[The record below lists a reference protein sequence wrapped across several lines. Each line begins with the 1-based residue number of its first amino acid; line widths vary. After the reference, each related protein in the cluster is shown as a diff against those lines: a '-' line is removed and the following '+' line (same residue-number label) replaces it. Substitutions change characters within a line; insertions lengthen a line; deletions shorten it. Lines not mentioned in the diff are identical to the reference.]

1 MDARVY
7 LCYFPS
13 VKNPTGRH
21 AMKKLFAVVSMMLF
35 AGLGLARAQ
44 APAGSS
50 LVKLDAA
57 LDRIVSADAKVEKVA
72 GGFTFVEGPVW
83 VRKGPSAYLLFSDL
97 PANAINRWTPD
108 GKVSV
113 YLKPSGFTGPDPSGL
128 GAEFDSGHGKY
139 YLFGSNGITLDPQ
152 GRVVF
157 CAHGDHAIVR
167 LEPDGK
173 RTILADRYEGKRLN
187 SPNDLVYKK
196 DGALYFTDPSAGFR
210 QGDNDPRKELP
221 FQGVFLLKD
230 GKLRLLVRDL
240 IRPNGIAFSPDEK
253 YLYVDDTVK
262 KLIMRYEVQPD
273 DGVANGQVFMDM
285 TADKA
290 PGVPDGMKVDT
301 RGNLYGTG
309 PGGVWVISPEGKH
322 LGTILT
328 PEVASNLAFGDADG
342 MSLYVTARSSLYRI
356 RLKVPGIMLPK
367 FSASR

>member
-1 MDARVY
+1 
-7 LCYFPS
+7 
-13 VKNPTGRH
+13 
-21 AMKKLFAVVSMMLF
+21 MKTSFIVFSLILA
-35 AGLGLARAQ
+35 AGLGAARAQ

-50 LVKLDAA
+50 VVKLDAA
-57 LDRIVSADAKVEKVA
+57 LDRIVPAGARLEKVA

-83 VRKGPSAYLLFSDL
+83 VRKGPRAYLLFSDI
-97 PANAINRWTPD
+97 PANVIDRWTPD
-108 GKVSV
+108 GKTSV
-113 YLKPSGFTGPDPSGL
+113 YLQPSGFTGTDATDV
-128 GAEFDSGHGKY
+128 GAEYDTGNGKH
-139 YLFGSNGITLDPQ
+139 YLLGSNAVTLDPQ

-157 CAHGDHAIVR
+157 CAHGDRAIVR

-196 DGALYFTDPSAGFR
+196 DGALYFTDPSAGLR
-210 QGDNDPRKELP
+210 RGDNDPRKELP

-230 GKLRLLVRDL
+230 GKLRLLVGDL

-262 KLIMRYEVQPD
+262 KIVMRYQVQPD
-273 DGVANGQVFMDM
+273 DGVANGQVFVDM
-285 TADKA
+285 NPDKA
-290 PGVPDGMKVDT
+290 PGNPDGMKVDT
-301 RGNLYGTG
+301 RGNLYSTG
-309 PGGVWVISPEGKH
+309 PGGVWVISPRGKH

-328 PEVASNLAFGDADG
+328 PEVASNLAFGDAG
-342 MSLYVTARSSLYRI
+342 GSSLYVTARSSLYRI